1 MIATLAGPIVQF
13 ISIPLYLWT
22 SAHKVRVIAISICDL
37 GAKISAGEIAIV
49 GWECIGLDL
58 LLFGEPV
65 GIGNSTELMLLRNE
79 SATIEVLE

>member
-13 ISIPLYLWT
+13 IIIPLYLWT

-49 GWECIGLDL
+49 GWGWIGLDL
-58 LLFGEPV
+58 LLFGEP
-65 GIGNSTELMLLRNE
+65 N
-79 SATIEVLE
+79 AFKK